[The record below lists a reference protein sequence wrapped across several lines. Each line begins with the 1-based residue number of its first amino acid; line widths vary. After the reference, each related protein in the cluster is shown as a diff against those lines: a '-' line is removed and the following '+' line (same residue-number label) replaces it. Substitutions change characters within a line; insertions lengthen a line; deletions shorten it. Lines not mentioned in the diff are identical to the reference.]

1 MLLNKPIILSFIF
14 FSIILLILDIIWL
27 SIAPKYI
34 YRPNLPDLLLD
45 KPVMWAA
52 ALFYVIYSIGVTL
65 IILRPSL
72 IDSSIFTA
80 LWTGLIFGIVAYG
93 TWSLT
98 NMAVLKGWSET
109 VTFIDMLWGGFITSI
124 SSALSIY
131 LTLKF
136 I

>member
-52 ALFYVIYSIGVTL
+52 ALFYVIYSICVTL
-65 IILRPSL
+65 IILRPAL

>member
-65 IILRPSL
+65 IILRPAL

>member
-1 MLLNKPIILSFIF
+1 MLVNKSLLLSFIF
-14 FSIILLILDIIWL
+14 FSIILLFLDIIWL

-34 YRPNLPDLLLD
+34 YKPNLPGLLLD
-45 KPVMWAA
+45 KPIMWAA
-52 ALFYVIYSIGVTL
+52 VMFYIIYSIGVTL
-65 IILRPSL
+65 IILRPAL
-72 IDSSIFTA
+72 IDSSVFTA
-80 LWTGLIFGIVAYG
+80 LWTGLVFGIVAYG

-98 NMAVLKGWSET
+98 NMAVLKNWSEV

-124 SSALSIY
+124 ASALSIY

>member
-1 MLLNKPIILSFIF
+1 MLLNKSIILSFIF

-65 IILRPSL
+65 IILRPAL